1 MSPSLSSPSTPRFS
15 PSPSPSRAPSN
26 SVVVLMTDWRS
37 IFFVSFVVVL
47 DFIKVSVIQMNSWP
61 YLKSMDPNVGE
72 EFYGVAKSAVTFG
85 TILASLASG
94 YISNYLSDT
103 KPSFLSGILMS
114 FFCSLLYA
122 NLEIL
127 IGQWRKWAFLV
138 LEFLIGCSGGAL
150 IIWRTQLAVS
160 STDRDRQKA
169 TALLGIA
176 INLSFILGPVIVIST
191 KYVFPVS
198 LSLPWHAQL
207 SIYTAPVYSQSLL
220 GLLSFVLLGFFFDG
234 RMHLAA
240 GANAARHWRKG
251 KARADIGGT
260 ESESAPLELTVPR
273 RECDFDRSLDHL
285 AIFACFVVR
294 INFCAF
300 LLYVISLSS
309 PFTMAAFNW
318 SGEQAVIY
326 TMLTQGVVGIIGL
339 LISIGY
345 AMRIFTRFKERKC
358 ILASLCL
365 MLIFFLVSF
374 PWPFLS
380 ARMPANSC
388 AFSWC
393 DSTPTVNVYVYHVA
407 LVICLGF
414 GMPVGQVNLDTLY
427 SRMLGPIKQGTM
439 QGMFFATGESMMF
452 FGPPLMNVAYKM
464 FGPQPIWIFE
474 IFLFFFGIVLWLLC
488 YHRLMP
494 NSESF
499 GKLPIKT
506 TKCGPLPTVKTDG
519 GLLHADIDVQRL
531 ALLAAQLMKKRA
543 KCIKSAKGR
552 GQRAVQRR
560 RGRKCR
566 GRDKAADEAMALP
579 EGHPIRK

>member
-1 MSPSLSSPSTPRFS
+1 MPELVYVFELAFEKIQNTKIPSVDNP
-15 PSPSPSRAPSN
+15 
-26 SVVVLMTDWRS
+26 
-37 IFFVSFVVVL
+37 
-47 DFIKVSVIQMNSWP
+47 
-61 YLKSMDPNVGE
+61 
-72 EFYGVAKSAVTFG
+72 
-85 TILASLASG
+85 
-94 YISNYLSDT
+94 
-103 KPSFLSGILMS
+103 PSFLSGILLS

-127 IGQWRKWAFLV
+127 IGQWRKWAFLA

-176 INLSFILGPVIVIST
+176 INLSFILGPVIVLST

-207 SIYTAPVYSQSLL
+207 SIYTAPVKVCRWNWQCRAERELIL
-220 GLLSFVLLGFFFDG
+220 FV
-234 RMHLAA
+234 
-240 GANAARHWRKG
+240 
-251 KARADIGGT
+251 
-260 ESESAPLELTVPR
+260 
-273 RECDFDRSLDHL
+273 FDRSVSPVPPASPSKGHKVLRPVKLDHL

-294 INFCAF
+294 INFSTF
-300 LLYVISLSS
+300 ILYLISLSS
-309 PFTMAAFNW
+309 PFTMAVFNW

-326 TMLTQGVVGIIGL
+326 TMLTHGVVGIMGL

-345 AMRIFTRFKERKC
+345 AMRIFPRFKERKC

-388 AFSWC
+388 AFNWC
-393 DSTPTVNVYVYHVA
+393 DSTPTVNIYVYHVA

-452 FGPPLMNVAYKM
+452 FGPPLMK
-464 FGPQPIWIFE
+464 
-474 IFLFFFGIVLWLLC
+474 
-488 YHRLMP
+488 
-494 NSESF
+494 
-499 GKLPIKT
+499 
-506 TKCGPLPTVKTDG
+506 
-519 GLLHADIDVQRL
+519 
-531 ALLAAQLMKKRA
+531 
-543 KCIKSAKGR
+543 
-552 GQRAVQRR
+552 
-560 RGRKCR
+560 
-566 GRDKAADEAMALP
+566 
-579 EGHPIRK
+579 

>member
-1 MSPSLSSPSTPRFS
+1 MSPSPPRFS
-15 PSPSPSRAPSN
+15 PSPSSSRAPSN
-26 SVVVLMTDWRS
+26 SVVVHMTDWRS
-37 IFFVSFVVVL
+37 IFFVSFVVIL

-103 KPSFLSGILMS
+103 KPSFLSGILWS

-127 IGQWRKWAFLV
+127 IVQWRKWAFLA

-176 INLSFILGPVIVIST
+176 INLSFILGPVIVLST

-207 SIYTAPVYSQSLL
+207 SIYTAPVYIQCVLCF
-220 GLLSFVLLGFFFDG
+220 LSFVLLGFFFDG

-240 GANAARHWRKG
+240 GANAARHGLKG

-260 ESESAPLELTVPR
+260 ESESVPLELALPR
-273 RECDFDRSLDHL
+273 REGEQCEMIRPNYKELILFVFDRSVSPVPPASPSKGHKVLRPVKLDHL

-294 INFCAF
+294 INFSAF
-300 LLYVISLSS
+300 ILYLISLSS

-326 TMLTQGVVGIIGL
+326 TMLTHGVVGIMGL

-365 MLIFFLVSF
+365 MLILFLVTF

-474 IFLFFFGIVLWLLC
+474 IFLFIFGIVLWLLC

-499 GKLPIKT
+499 GK
-506 TKCGPLPTVKTDG
+506 V
-519 GLLHADIDVQRL
+519 
-531 ALLAAQLMKKRA
+531 
-543 KCIKSAKGR
+543 
-552 GQRAVQRR
+552 
-560 RGRKCR
+560 
-566 GRDKAADEAMALP
+566 
-579 EGHPIRK
+579 

>member
-1 MSPSLSSPSTPRFS
+1 MSPSLSSPSPPRFS
-15 PSPSPSRAPSN
+15 PSPSPAPSN

-37 IFFVSFVVVL
+37 IFFVSFVVVM
-47 DFIKVSVIQMNSWP
+47 DSIKLSVVQMNSWP
-61 YLKSMDPNVGE
+61 YLKSMDPNIGE

-94 YISNYLSDT
+94 YISNYLSHT

-127 IGQWRKWAFLV
+127 VEQWRKWAFLA

-150 IIWRTQLAVS
+150 IIWRTQLAMS

-169 TALLGIA
+169 TALLSIA
-176 INLSFILGPVIVIST
+176 INLSFILGPVIVLST
-191 KYVFPVS
+191 KYVFPDS

-207 SIYTAPVYSQSLL
+207 SIFTAPVYIQSLL
-220 GLLSFVLLGFFFDG
+220 SLLSFVLLGFFFDG
-234 RMHLAA
+234 QMHLAA
-240 GANAARHWRKG
+240 GANARHGRKG
-251 KARADIGGT
+251 KPRAEIGGT
-260 ESESAPLELTVPR
+260 ESAPLELAVPR
-273 RECDFDRSLDHL
+273 REGEQCEMIRPIYKEFILFVFDRSVSPVPPASPSKGHKVLRPVKLDHL

-294 INFCAF
+294 INFSAF
-300 LLYVISLSS
+300 LLYMISLSS
-309 PFTMAAFNW
+309 PFTMSAFDW

-326 TMLTQGVVGIIGL
+326 TMLTQGVVGIMGL

-345 AMRIFTRFKERKC
+345 ALRIFTRFKERKC

-407 LVICLGF
+407 LVMCLGF

-464 FGPQPIWIFE
+464 FGPQPIWVFE
-474 IFLFFFGIVLWLLC
+474 IVLFFFGIVLWLLC

-519 GLLHADIDVQRL
+519 GLLHVD
-531 ALLAAQLMKKRA
+531 
-543 KCIKSAKGR
+543 
-552 GQRAVQRR
+552 
-560 RGRKCR
+560 
-566 GRDKAADEAMALP
+566 
-579 EGHPIRK
+579 

>member
-1 MSPSLSSPSTPRFS
+1 MSPSPPRFS
-15 PSPSPSRAPSN
+15 PSPSPSPAPSN
-26 SVVVLMTDWRS
+26 SVVVHMTDWRS
-37 IFFVSFVVVL
+37 IFFVSFVVIL

-103 KPSFLSGILMS
+103 KPSFLSGILWS

-127 IGQWRKWAFLV
+127 IVQWRKWAFLA

-176 INLSFILGPVIVIST
+176 INLSFILGPVIVLST

-207 SIYTAPVYSQSLL
+207 SIYTAPVYIQCVLCF
-220 GLLSFVLLGFFFDG
+220 LSFVLLGFFFDG

-240 GANAARHWRKG
+240 GANAARHGLKG

-260 ESESAPLELTVPR
+260 ESESVPLELALPR
-273 RECDFDRSLDHL
+273 REGEQCEMIRPNYKELILFCFRPFGEPRSARLPLKGHKVLRPVKLDHL

-294 INFCAF
+294 INFSAF
-300 LLYVISLSS
+300 ILYLISLSS

-326 TMLTQGVVGIIGL
+326 TMLTHGVVGIMGL

-365 MLIFFLVSF
+365 MLIFFLVTF

-474 IFLFFFGIVLWLLC
+474 IFLFIFGIVLWLLC

-506 TKCGPLPTVKTDG
+506 TKCGPLLTVKTDG
-519 GLLHADIDVQRL
+519 GLLHAD
-531 ALLAAQLMKKRA
+531 
-543 KCIKSAKGR
+543 
-552 GQRAVQRR
+552 
-560 RGRKCR
+560 
-566 GRDKAADEAMALP
+566 
-579 EGHPIRK
+579 